1 MITERR
7 SQPREYDPHV
17 LTKATFHLDGLS
29 TDTKPKP
36 KYDNVEIRNGS
47 DFLELDTQNISFYDE
62 DAQDWV

>member
-29 TDTKPKP
+29 GDEKPK
-36 KYDNVEIRNGS
+36 KTYDGVAIRNGS
-47 DFLELDTQNISFYDE
+47 DFLELDTQNISFYSETDE
-62 DAQDWV
+62 DWV